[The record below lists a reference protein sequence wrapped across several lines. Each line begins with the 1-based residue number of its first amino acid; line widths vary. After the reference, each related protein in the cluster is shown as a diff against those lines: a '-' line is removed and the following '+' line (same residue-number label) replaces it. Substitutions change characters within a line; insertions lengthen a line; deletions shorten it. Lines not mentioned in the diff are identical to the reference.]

1 MSNRAWN
8 TVAAA
13 AAMGTLLVVSGCA
26 ATSEPEATGSP
37 SATAT
42 ESPAESPTSASPSPT
57 AADTAPSGPASAA
70 PAPQPQTPEANAPQT
85 TAPGAPAA
93 PEGLCSA
100 GMLSGAVVDV
110 PGGAAAGSVYRSL
123 QVTNTSG
130 ASCVLDGYPGVSY
143 VDAAGNQIGAPADRD
158 PSQPRMA
165 ITLQPGQTAAAVLKQ
180 TNGQNYQDCQS
191 TPAAGVR
198 VYPPSA
204 TDWLIAPQDTTACA
218 NAGIVL
224 MTIGAFQ
231 PL

>member
-1 MSNRAWN
+1 
-8 TVAAA
+8 
-13 AAMGTLLVVSGCA
+13 
-26 ATSEPEATGSP
+26 
-37 SATAT
+37 
-42 ESPAESPTSASPSPT
+42 
-57 AADTAPSGPASAA
+57 
-70 PAPQPQTPEANAPQT
+70 
-85 TAPGAPAA
+85 
-93 PEGLCSA
+93 
-100 GMLSGAVVDV
+100 MLSGAVVDV

-123 QVTNTSG
+123 QITNTSG

-143 VDAAGNQIGAPADRD
+143 VDAAGSQIGAPADRD

-180 TNGQNYQDCQS
+180 TNGQNYQDCQP

-204 TDWLIAPQDTTACA
+204 TDWLIAAQDTTACA